1 MAIVNWGYYG
11 VELTATVSD
20 RLQDR
25 GVVQAI
31 NVETIICPTTPV
43 GKNEAPLKKRY

>member
-1 MAIVNWGYYG
+1 MAIVNWGYSG

-31 NVETIICPTTPV
+31 NVETTIYPTALV
-43 GKNEAPLKKRY
+43 GKKEAALKERY